1 MYQKLLTVIEVARI
15 LQVSKTYIYK
25 LISNGDLLA
34 MKYSRVIRIQ
44 KEDLDQF
51 IQTNTNERKENKNEK
66 Q

>member
-15 LQVSKTYIYK
+15 LQVNRNYIYK

-34 MKYSRVIRIQ
+34 MQYSGLIRIQ

-51 IQTNTNERKENKNEK
+51 IQSNINKRKENQNEK